1 MVWWL
6 YLKYPFLPLQKDLAQ
21 SWPLEPSGKRGT
33 PLLTNNIWKIKVT
46 EKSQSLKTICNTWYE
61 NLVEESLSEKKVSGL
76 PRPIYDLI
84 LHYDTFN
91 HIDAFKQYK
100 SCSKS
105 ILDLHNFKS
114 AWNRRYFSTSN
125 KIDYHFTDD

>member
-84 LHYDTFN
+84 LHYGLVIPISKLIA
-91 HIDAFKQYK
+91 HIQSYWHIQAV
-100 SCSKS
+100 
-105 ILDLHNFKS
+105 
-114 AWNRRYFSTSN
+114 
-125 KIDYHFTDD
+125 